1 MPSMS
6 AVLRV
11 EAFLVMALLVA
22 PDQPASGADAF
33 SASGES
39 RGTLDPVP
47 GCKKGYLCC
56 SLEGQPTV
64 CVNKKS
70 LNSGLI
76 WSPAC
81 SRFARPG
88 HGKEQGLNMWK
99 NAKYLTPAK
108 ECSRFKSRHFYKKCK
123 KVVGRPKCEWHSIR
137 SQ

>member
-1 MPSMS
+1 MS

-64 CVNKKS
+64 CVNKES
-70 LNSGLI
+70 LNSGLYLE
-76 WSPAC
+76 SFVLKVRA
-81 SRFARPG
+81 ARPR
-88 HGKEQGLNMWK
+88 QGAGPQHVEEREVSHAREGML
-99 NAKYLTPAK
+99 APQVEAL
-108 ECSRFKSRHFYKKCK
+108 F
-123 KVVGRPKCEWHSIR
+123 
-137 SQ
+137 